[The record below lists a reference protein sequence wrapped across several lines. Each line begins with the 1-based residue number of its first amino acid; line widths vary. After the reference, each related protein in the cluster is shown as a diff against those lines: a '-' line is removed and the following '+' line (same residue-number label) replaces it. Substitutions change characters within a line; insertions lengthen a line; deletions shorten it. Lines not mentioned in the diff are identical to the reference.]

1 MIGPVA
7 GFVAELGH
15 QCLYKRAPTGRNAA
29 LFFAM
34 IGALT
39 MAESGRLRWLNF
51 GFRMSTTV
59 ELSLLGL
66 TAAAAGSFAF
76 VGGDWAFTVI
86 LW

>member
-1 MIGPVA
+1 MPLI
-7 GFVAELGH
+7 
-15 QCLYKRAPTGRNAA
+15 
-29 LFFAM
+29 FFAM

-51 GFRMSTTV
+51 GFRMSATV